1 MAMHLKGCEFLLT
14 FKCVAKCSHCSYR
27 ASPLRHGVMAVDD
40 FKDYMTVL
48 AREQSLNWIT
58 FNGGE
63 PFLFYKTLKRC
74 IEIAHKLGQKE
85 IGVFTSGYWGG
96 NQTNARRK
104 LHELKKAG
112 LSSICFSV
120 DAFHQEFVPFRSV
133 RTAINTARTLGF
145 HKLIVTSQFLGS
157 VDSRNPLNMKN
168 EALLERF
175 SPSEDVT
182 IERKPLYVEG
192 RAADLLADYMQ
203 HPAGSP
209 KGTCILPLRTG
220 GTLKNPTAI
229 QIDPSGNVTVCPGL
243 CIGNAKAEPLS
254 RILKEYNYEH
264 HPIMR
269 LLVQRG
275 PSKLSELPEARD
287 AGALAEWVS
296 DCHMCYELRRRL
308 RACYP
313 EFLAPESCYSEK

>member
-1 MAMHLKGCEFLLT
+1 M
-14 FKCVAKCSHCSYR
+14 S
-27 ASPLRHGVMAVDD
+27 SPLRYGVMAVDD

-48 AREQSLNWIT
+48 THQQSLGWIT

-133 RTAINTARTLGF
+133 RTAINAARTLGF
-145 HKLIVTSQFLGS
+145 NKLIVTSRFLGS
-157 VDSRNPLNMKN
+157 VDSRNPFNVKT
-168 EALLERF
+168 EELLVRL
-175 SPSEDVT
+175 SSSEDVT
-182 IERKPLYVEG
+182 IERKPLYIEG
-192 RAADLLADYMQ
+192 RAADLLANFLR
-203 HPAGSP
+203 HKAESP
-209 KGTCILPLRTG
+209 RGMCALPSRTD
-220 GTLKNPTAI
+220 GTLRNPTVI

-243 CIGNAKAEPLS
+243 CIGNAKAESLS
-254 RILKEYNYEH
+254 RILNEYDFEH
-264 HPIMR
+264 NPILK

-275 PSKLSELPEARD
+275 PSRLLELPEARD
-287 AGALAEWVS
+287 IEVLARWVS
-296 DCHMCYELRRRL
+296 DCHMCYELRRHL

-313 EFLAPESCYSEK
+313 EFLTPESCYSEK